1 VVIVVSRWRS
11 GERFLGEDVARSG
24 SSSGLRRKSWLGSL
38 VTHTEVMGI
47 EEDIQ
52 DNVGLIQMDG
62 RANEEIK
69 R

>member
-1 VVIVVSRWRS
+1 VTVGVLDSDLSSDKGLGLTDSKLEDHLSRN
-11 GERFLGEDVARSG
+11 EA
-24 SSSGLRRKSWLGSL
+24 
-38 VTHTEVMGI
+38 VTDTEVMGI